1 MIAVRL
7 AAVAVAV
14 WVVVQMQIAP
24 AYVGWVIVVFG
35 AYFSILFW
43 LLLFIAV
50 AEWRKPSAERV
61 SEIATWL
68 GLGFAGSGIGWGAIN
83 GNSVMQLV
91 SAVIVVGLCVVVVVP
106 WARIEAALVHAR
118 ARFRYRRCGGDP
130 VVFGGLRRLGDAAR
144 GVQPRRPRWGELRRL
159 RLAYEDVSS
168 AVVPDFPSERDVQD
182 IVDELN
188 ALDVG
193 ARWDAVVA
201 VLDRELVNRVA
212 TLNWDLV
219 EEPCQIDDD
228 TLFWGEVIQLPH
240 EHRVHIEGPWY
251 SRNAPRYAIVYS
263 ERRARWELPYEWN
276 SGLDSDE
283 MLPSDSRK
291 PLGEGWQMSVDSR
304 GEEVWTLTIGSDRTS

>member
-91 SAVIVVGLCVVVVVP
+91 SAVIGRGGASSVG
-106 WARIEAALVHAR
+106 
-118 ARFRYRRCGGDP
+118 
-130 VVFGGLRRLGDAAR
+130 
-144 GVQPRRPRWGELRRL
+144 
-159 RLAYEDVSS
+159 
-168 AVVPDFPSERDVQD
+168 
-182 IVDELN
+182 
-188 ALDVG
+188 
-193 ARWDAVVA
+193 
-201 VLDRELVNRVA
+201 
-212 TLNWDLV
+212 
-219 EEPCQIDDD
+219 
-228 TLFWGEVIQLPH
+228 
-240 EHRVHIEGPWY
+240 
-251 SRNAPRYAIVYS
+251 
-263 ERRARWELPYEWN
+263 
-276 SGLDSDE
+276 
-283 MLPSDSRK
+283 
-291 PLGEGWQMSVDSR
+291 
-304 GEEVWTLTIGSDRTS
+304 

>member
-1 MIAVRL
+1 MI
-7 AAVAVAV
+7 VA
-14 WVVVQMQIAP
+14 WI
-24 AYVGWVIVVFG
+24 
-35 AYFSILFW
+35 
-43 LLLFIAV
+43 
-50 AEWRKPSAERV
+50 
-61 SEIATWL
+61 
-68 GLGFAGSGIGWGAIN
+68 GLGFAGFWIGGEAID
-83 GNSVMQLV
+83 GSSVMQLV
-91 SAVIVVGLCVVVVVP
+91 SAVIVVGVCVVVVVP
-106 WARIEAALVHAR
+106 WARIEAGLVHAR

-304 GEEVWTLTIGSDRTS
+304 GEEVWTLMIGSDRTS